1 MANVKKIRNKPLTIV
16 VVIIILI
23 VASLLGI
30 DVSDFFQTQE
40 VEGDF
45 VVTMIDVGQADS
57 FLL

>member
-30 DVSDFFQTQE
+30 DVPE
-40 VEGDF
+40 R
-45 VVTMIDVGQADS
+45 M
-57 FLL
+57 